1 MLNQGETQKRR
12 KLKVDLPELEFAF
25 EDASGGASYYLDLET
40 GQVVMITGEIR
51 RELEDLYEEAYNGEE
66 GEPIALAD
74 ILQRHDLPE
83 WMREALQE
91 ADQVEVGYGTR
102 YISVPRADSHEGYR
116 DVQAFISTV
125 RDERLQD
132 RL

>member
-1 MLNQGETQKRR
+1 MLNQGKTQKRR
-12 KLKVDLPELEFAF
+12 KLKVDLAELEFAF

-51 RELEDLYEEAYNGEE
+51 RELEDLYEEAYNEEE

-83 WMREALQE
+83 
-91 ADQVEVGYGTR
+91 
-102 YISVPRADSHEGYR
+102 
-116 DVQAFISTV
+116 
-125 RDERLQD
+125 
-132 RL
+132 